1 MAHPLFELIPCY
13 NICMK
18 AKEIIISLNQDEFDT
33 LGQALEDYLRS
44 EITNYPSHFDLIQD
58 EIAMLH
64 DFVLLGYRLS
74 IKTEDPFDIEILS
87 DAYEW
92 AERIK
97 PVDKKPTRRK
107 K

>member
-1 MAHPLFELIPCY
+1 
-13 NICMK
+13 MK
-18 AKEIIISLNQDEFDT
+18 TKEIVVSLSQDEFDT

-44 EITNYPSHFDLIQD
+44 EITTHPNHFDLIKED
-58 EIAMLH
+58 IAMLH

-74 IKTEDPFDIEILS
+74 ITTKDPFDFEIMT

-97 PVDKKPTRRK
+97 AVDKKPKEK
-107 K
+107 KK